1 MNVLQSSETAL
12 VGRWIQRD
20 GQVVADETSERIEW
34 LVKNKLRRVAQST
47 DGWTVLYQDP
57 ADERF
62 WELTYP
68 ESGSHGG
75 GPPTVHAIAAVD
87 ARARYTL

>member
-1 MNVLQSSETAL
+1 MKTLRSSETRL
-12 VGRWIQRD
+12 VGQWLQRG
-20 GQVVADETSERIEW
+20 GQVVADEVAERIDW
-34 LVKNKLRRVAQST
+34 LLKSQLLRIGQSA

-57 ADERF
+57 TDQRF

-75 GPPTVHAIAAVD
+75 GPPVLQAIDRPEVQ
-87 ARARYTL
+87 ARYNV